1 MKSIAFSLMILY
13 LVIIVLWI
21 TNSAS
26 LFSIWG
32 ISIWI
37 LLIIIGFLTYKQ
49 LRDSRWLRK
58 LLLFLSSFL
67 ILFLIL
73 TGLIHLTV
81 TSMP

>member
-26 LFSIWG
+26 LFSILG